1 MKKLL
6 VCAAISLG
14 LLLPATGASAAEAGP
29 AAGVAQCGPGYLGVY
44 VWVYNY
50 DTGRRERVVEYCIPI
65 GP

>member
-6 VCAAISLG
+6 TCAAISLG
-14 LLLPATGASAAEAGP
+14 MLLPATAAPAAAGP

-44 VWVYNY
+44 VWVWNY
-50 DTGRRERVVEYCIPI
+50 DTNQRERVVEYCIPI

>member
-1 MKKLL
+1 LKKLL

-14 LLLPATGASAAEAGP
+14 ALLPATGASATEAGP
-29 AAGVAQCGPGYLGVY
+29 STGVAQCGPGYLGAY

-50 DTGRRERVVEYCIPI
+50 DTGQRERVVEYCIPI